1 MRNPDSCELLFSD
14 GIFALFLS
22 AGVSSLLLL
31 LYDYWSVSNYERRG
45 RQMRS
50 IAIIVCM
57 YVGTQSRKRPG
68 VLEVIGVE
76 IPWY

>member
-1 MRNPDSCELLFSD
+1 
-14 GIFALFLS
+14 
-22 AGVSSLLLL
+22 
-31 LYDYWSVSNYERRG
+31 
-45 RQMRS
+45 MRS

-68 VLEVIGVE
+68 VLEAIGVE